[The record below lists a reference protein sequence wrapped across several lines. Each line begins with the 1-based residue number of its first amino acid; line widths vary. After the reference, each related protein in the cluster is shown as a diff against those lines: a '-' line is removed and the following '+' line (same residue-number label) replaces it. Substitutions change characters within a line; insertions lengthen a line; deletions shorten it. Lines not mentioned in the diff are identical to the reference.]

1 MPCVAVERL
10 LFKIQASGEVHL
22 VARQPKNRRAQEVQ
36 NNALESADVKIE
48 PKSESQS
55 IQEML
60 SELSFA
66 IGNRQ
71 CANSDDRLSAE
82 DLSSNELHTEG

>member
-10 LFKIQASGEVHL
+10 LFKIQASGEVRL
-22 VARQPKNRRAQEVQ
+22 VARQPKNRRVQEIQ
-36 NNALESADVKIE
+36 NNAMQSADVKIE

-60 SELSFA
+60 SSFHLQLGTDSLQ
-66 IGNRQ
+66 ILTTD
-71 CANSDDRLSAE
+71 SLPKI
-82 DLSSNELHTEG
+82 